1 MLTQLIR
8 KNEHSEWIDSF
19 TEYEKTEYE
28 HVISKEIH
36 HVDGA
41 LNMGEV
47 VRAVREASNN
57 EAVLVLS
64 LIHIYII
71 IIRKHGK

>member
-36 HVDGA
+36 PVDGA
-41 LNMGEV
+41 LNDG
-47 VRAVREASNN
+47 
-57 EAVLVLS
+57 
-64 LIHIYII
+64 
-71 IIRKHGK
+71 